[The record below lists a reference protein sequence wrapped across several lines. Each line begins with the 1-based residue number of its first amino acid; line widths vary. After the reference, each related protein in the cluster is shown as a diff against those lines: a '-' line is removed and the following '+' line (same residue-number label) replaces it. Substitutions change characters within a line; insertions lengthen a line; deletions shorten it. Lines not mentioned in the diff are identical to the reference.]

1 MKSSRHTSALYI
13 VISGM
18 IMGMA
23 EVIPGVSGGTVAF
36 VAGIYERLL
45 SAVNGVKKL
54 PALLRER
61 RWKDMASELDLL
73 FLIKLLMGMAIGIV
87 VGVLAITHF
96 LETHPPVVW
105 ALFFGLI
112 LASTVYMAY
121 KVNWR
126 NWKVILFG
134 ILGVVIA
141 LGIGFMTMG
150 GGSTSLSFVFFSGMI
165 AIVALVLPG
174 ISGSFILLLLG
185 MYTYI
190 VRDQLKGLI
199 VDFSMDKLLVMVVFG
214 LGCLVGL
221 LSIARALEWAFQKYR
236 SETIA
241 LLTGF
246 MAGAMPKIWPWREA
260 TLWMEK
266 ASGRVLETL
275 PEGEYKVIKEVLV
288 NPVNYSADPFLVP
301 SIVAVIVGVGLILL
315 FWKWET
321 RSS

>member
-1 MKSSRHTSALYI
+1 M
-13 VISGM
+13 ISGM

-54 PALLRER
+54 PGLIKEG
-61 RWKDMASELDLL
+61 RWKDIITELDLP
-73 FLIKLLMGMAIGIV
+73 FLVKLGSGMVVGIV

-96 LETHPPVVW
+96 LESHPPVVW

-126 NWKVILFG
+126 NWECIVFGVIG
-134 ILGVVIA
+134 IVIA

-150 GGSTSLSFVFFSGMI
+150 GGSTSLLFVFFSGMI

-199 VDFSMDKLLVMVVFG
+199 VDFSMDKLLVMIVFG
-214 LGCLVGL
+214 MGCLVGL
-221 LSIARALEWAFQKYR
+221 LSIARVLEWAFQKYR
-236 SETIA
+236 SVTIA

-260 TLWMEK
+260 TLWMDK
-266 ASGRVLETL
+266 ATGVVQDTL
-275 PEGEYKVIKEVLV
+275 PSGEYKVIEEVLV
-288 NPVNYSADPFLVP
+288 NPLDYSAEPFLIP
-301 SIVAVIVGVGLILL
+301 SVVAMIVGIGLILL
-315 FWKWET
+315 FWKWES
-321 RSS
+321 RSAQL